1 MGACASTPKES
12 DILETPATT
21 ENAVVESMN
30 VQTEAVY
37 QEKADEVVAE
47 KKIESNV
54 DEAEI
59 QKEAEPAKPAE
70 ADKPVEAVK
79 TEETQEAAVD
89 EEASSGETEPPKQEE
104 ATTASDTKTNE
115 EPLATL

>member
-21 ENAVVESMN
+21 ENAVVESKN
-30 VQTEAVY
+30 VQTEAV
-37 QEKADEVVAE
+37 
-47 KKIESNV
+47 S
-54 DEAEI
+54 
-59 QKEAEPAKPAE
+59 QKEAEPTKPAE

-89 EEASSGETEPPKQEE
+89 EKASSGETEPPKQEE

-115 EPLATL
+115 EPLLQPFKV